1 LTAEGDGGAW
11 LCAAGALLV
20 EGPVVGAPVM
30 ASIAS
35 VTG

>member
-1 LTAEGDGGAW
+1 VRRGDP
-11 LCAAGALLV
+11 LV
-20 EGPVVGAPVM
+20 EGPVMGAPVM

>member
-1 LTAEGDGGAW
+1 MAVPG
-11 LCAAGALLV
+11 CAAGDLLV
-20 EGPVVGAPVM
+20 EGPVMGAPVM